1 MTHGIPQHSIHPISV
16 KVPERTGTR
25 FEMRPGH
32 CSQTETS
39 RWKIISHISPPRLLA
54 EGTMIGLLV
63 LGLLCGELSAET
75 HSLRYFLTAMT
86 PVSGFPQFVI
96 VGYVDGVQFIK
107 YDSDWKVLIPR
118 EQWMVESEGRKAWA
132 RKLYLAQLQ
141 ELDFRAFVP
150 RIMERINQTSG
161 IYTYQMMTGC
171 DLRGDVAM
179 VGFNQYAWNGR
190 DVLSFDREHMVWVSP
205 VPWGESIKN
214 RWDQDVLGNRQWK
227 QYLEEE
233 CGTWLRKYLEYGQKE
248 LEVVAPIVSFTRL
261 GDSNQL
267 SCLITGF
274 YPQAIEVTL
283 WRDGVLIDETLST
296 GILPNYDRTYQIRKW
311 IEFDPEDQAEYSCR
325 VEHSGLEEKLV
336 VIYDT
341 KSHSQVFVTWIVL
354 GVLGIIALAVGAV
367 KIYGK
372 KGGVKNNYSPTNSSD
387 ERTPSASSVNT

>member
-1 MTHGIPQHSIHPISV
+1 MCGTSERLYGNIAFLMDINDPDLYGQHTTICKQYKSCSIVNDDEDPDRLQ
-16 KVPERTGTR
+16 EDT
-25 FEMRPGH
+25 EM
-32 CSQTETS
+32 
-39 RWKIISHISPPRLLA
+39 L
-54 EGTMIGLLV
+54 
-63 LGLLCGELSAET
+63 
-75 HSLRYFLTAMT
+75 
-86 PVSGFPQFVI
+86 FVI

-248 LEVVAPIVSFTRL
+248 LEV
-261 GDSNQL
+261 G
-267 SCLITGF
+267 
-274 YPQAIEVTL
+274 
-283 WRDGVLIDETLST
+283 
-296 GILPNYDRTYQIRKW
+296 
-311 IEFDPEDQAEYSCR
+311 
-325 VEHSGLEEKLV
+325 
-336 VIYDT
+336 
-341 KSHSQVFVTWIVL
+341 
-354 GVLGIIALAVGAV
+354 
-367 KIYGK
+367 
-372 KGGVKNNYSPTNSSD
+372 
-387 ERTPSASSVNT
+387 ERGR